1 VESLAEN
8 FTVASSTNITT
19 GTSKTNI
26 AEQLGL
32 EATDTLDFTIE
43 TNYGPKRFIFGD
55 TTEIQDASKIVVN
68 KTLDQISLNDIV
80 TSINSAKV
88 TVDGKEVALGVKAVY
103 DSSIDRFFLQTTA
116 TGAENWMKITDNSS
130 LNFIAG
136 DANKL
141 NLNIKNYDAIDPT
154 TTYTGKNAVIDFAGA
169 TGIIQKSNQF
179 TINGINFDL
188 KATGDFTVR
197 VDNNVDGVYEKISNF
212 VEKYNELVEKNSS
225 LLTEKQYRSYKP
237 LSEDEKKDMKDKD
250 VELWEERA
258 KSGLLRND
266 MTISRTMQDI
276 RRGMY
281 DSVVGVSGSFDQLT
295 EIGITTE
302 KYSMGSAGGKLTI
315 DEDKLRQAITQDSD
329 GVLELLFKEA
339 SGDLATK
346 SESDLTAAEVNQKRE
361 ESGLVNRLFDNMISG
376 MKGVINKAGS
386 GDDSNLL
393 RNVKSNILL
402 DFVTEQGSIS
412 LIDKDILNVNK
423 RLDNMS
429 DYLMRREEQYYSKFT
444 AMEKALQQMNS
455 QSSWL
460 AQQFGG

>member
-1 VESLAEN
+1 MNTNITIPALLGRDGDEMSTMRISGIASGLDTEQMVRDLMKAENLKLNKIQQTKQLLTWRQERYTTFNKDFANFILDAKKDFGLTKVTSTGTMLSNSLSNLDWVKKATSSNESVASVSTTSKAVNGSYSVHVESLAEN

-258 KSGLLRND
+258 KSGLRNRQLW
-266 MTISRTMQDI
+266 ICI
-276 RRGMY
+276 RDR
-281 DSVVGVSGSFDQLT
+281 
-295 EIGITTE
+295 
-302 KYSMGSAGGKLTI
+302 KYSIKG
-315 DEDKLRQAITQDSD
+315 QW
-329 GVLELLFKEA
+329 KEFI
-339 SGDLATK
+339 
-346 SESDLTAAEVNQKRE
+346 SE
-361 ESGLVNRLFDNMISG
+361 
-376 MKGVINKAGS
+376 
-386 GDDSNLL
+386 
-393 RNVKSNILL
+393 
-402 DFVTEQGSIS
+402 
-412 LIDKDILNVNK
+412 
-423 RLDNMS
+423 
-429 DYLMRREEQYYSKFT
+429 
-444 AMEKALQQMNS
+444 
-455 QSSWL
+455 
-460 AQQFGG
+460 